1 MAFDTA
7 EATRR
12 LFLRTILCSFT
23 VRLAATP
30 TRPSHSLCS
39 QPQVQP
45 TPSMVGFHNLYA
57 RSFVGD
63 PVRFLQNISWGSLED
78 LPKISTGPVRS
89 TCEISFFARFECKM
103 PPKDL
108 CVCRICCLTRWK
120 PFACSSSVGSDCC
133 CGFDYLG
140 LLGTLMHIELRG
152 KAVEESDLQAS
163 SMCPSTIG
171 PVAFSKSSCKPIK
184 SKCQS
189 DSVQPTSLD
198 SEIKIISTPWIQHS

>member
-45 TPSMVGFHNLYA
+45 TPSMVGFRNLYA

-120 PFACSSSVGSDCC
+120 PFACSSVGSDCC